1 MPRPYDD
8 LHTRMMLLDWQPRH
22 VYLRIALLS
31 ASERT
36 RNAVWSYVIS
46 RMSPADFVDGEATG
60 IPPPPCITLK
70 DAPRH
75 YKQLQLTLTSMFDEQ
90 RRKAARP

>member
-1 MPRPYDD
+1 MPHPYED
-8 LHTRMMLLDWQPRH
+8 LYSHMMKLDWKSRH
-22 VYLRIALLS
+22 GYIKVALLN

-36 RNAVWSYVIS
+36 RTAVWSYVIS

-75 YKQLQLTLTSMFDEQ
+75 KKRQLTLTSMFDEQ